1 MTILITGA
9 SSGIGYATAIE
20 LAVQNHHVIAVARSK
35 DKLENLKKECI
46 KLNAQA
52 GITVVAADIS
62 REEGRGAIKD
72 VLNKTG
78 LDVLINNAGYLVT
91 KPFEELT
98 QTDWQEVYQ
107 TNVFSLVAVT
117 QMCVP
122 YLQKSKKAHIVNIT
136 SMGGVQGSS
145 KFSGLSAYSSS
156 KGAVSILTECLAE
169 ELKDKNI
176 AVNALAM
183 GAVETPMLNK
193 AFPGYKAPLT
203 SATAAEFIAWFAV
216 NGRNLFNGKILPVSI
231 STP

>member
-1 MTILITGA
+1 MTILITGT
-9 SSGIGYATAIE
+9 SSGIGYDTAIE

-35 DKLENLKKECI
+35 DKLDDLKNECI
-46 KLNAQA
+46 KLNPKA
-52 GITVVAADIS
+52 GITVVVADIS
-62 REEGRGAIKD
+62 SLEGRTAIND
-72 VLNKTG
+72 VLNKIG

-183 GAVETPMLNK
+183 GAVETPMLKK
-193 AFPGYKAPLT
+193 AFPGYRAPVSSANAAAFLT
-203 SATAAEFIAWFAV
+203 WFAI
-216 NGRNLFNGKILPVSI
+216 NGTQHFNGKVLPVSM